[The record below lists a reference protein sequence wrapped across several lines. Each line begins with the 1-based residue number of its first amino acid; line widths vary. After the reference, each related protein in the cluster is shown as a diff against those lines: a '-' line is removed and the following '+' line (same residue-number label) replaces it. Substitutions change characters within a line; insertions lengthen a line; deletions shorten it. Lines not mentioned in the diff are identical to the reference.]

1 MLAMSD
7 ETKIT
12 EIQNTEEQTPAAG
25 QDDQPSS
32 LESEIASLRQQL
44 ETKDQEAKSN
54 HDRFL
59 RQVAELENFK
69 KRMARERDE
78 AIRFANEALI
88 KELLPVVDNLERAVA
103 HAVGGG
109 NGKLLVEGVEM
120 VLRGFLDVLGKY
132 GVSPLE
138 AVGQTFDPSRHE
150 AMAQVESDSQAPNT
164 IVAEHQRGYLLHQRL
179 LRPALVTVSK
189 SSKTNEKKNEDDEV
203 EKGPSDD

>member
-69 KRMARERDE
+69 KRMAREREE

-109 NGKLLVEGVEM
+109 DGKPLVEGVEM

-189 SSKTNEKKNEDDEV
+189 SSKSNEKKNEDDEV